1 MHFEHDWGKS
11 IALQMPGH
19 SSYVALRQTERPIRP
34 PRLAV
39 RTRKNKKVR
48 STTMILKTLTE
59 KLNAWRRYREA
70 VKELSQLSDREL
82 NDIGIRRGD
91 IEFIV
96 RQGTAA

>member
-1 MHFEHDWGKS
+1 MHDWGNA
-11 IALQMPGH
+11 IALQTRGH
-19 SSYVALRQTERPIRP
+19 WAYVALRQTERPLSVRS

-39 RTRKNKKVR
+39 RTRKNKNRR
-48 STTMILKTLTE
+48 STTMTLKNLAE

-96 RQGTAA
+96 RQGQAA